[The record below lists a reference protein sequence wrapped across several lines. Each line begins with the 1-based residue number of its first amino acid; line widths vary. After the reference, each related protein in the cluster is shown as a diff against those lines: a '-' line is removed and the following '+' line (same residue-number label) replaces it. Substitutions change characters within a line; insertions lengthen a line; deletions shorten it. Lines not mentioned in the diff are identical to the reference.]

1 MLQTHRR
8 QENQINNSRPC
19 TRCQDRVGNIGGS
32 VDLAQNYIKDE
43 IKDVPYAPAVMAGI
57 SLVPPLKNPA
67 AIDTANREGLN
78 ICHFADALLR

>member
-1 MLQTHRR
+1 
-8 QENQINNSRPC
+8 
-19 TRCQDRVGNIGGS
+19 